1 MSDPL
6 GLVSGSGGAGMRP
19 IGPVGPV
26 GPSGQPRGAAGG
38 QDGPGFRDVLID
50 NLEKVNSAQQDADR
64 AVEDLVSGRRG
75 DVEGVILA
83 TEKADNAF
91 KMLQAMRGKVLQAYD
106 EIKQVR
112 V

>member
-6 GLVSGSGGAGMRP
+6 GFVSGAGGAGMRP
-19 IGPVGPV
+19 VQPTPGVGGV
-26 GPSGQPRGAAGG
+26 GTPGEQGGGA
-38 QDGPGFRDVLID
+38 DFREVLLE
-50 NLEKVNSAQQDADR
+50 NLEKVNSAQQEADR
-64 AVEDLVSGRRG
+64 AVEDLVSGRRT

-91 KMLQAMRGKVLQAYD
+91 RMLQAMRGKVLQAYD

>member
-1 MSDPL
+1 
-6 GLVSGSGGAGMRP
+6 MRP
-19 IGPVGPV
+19 QMTGKNA
-26 GPSGQPRGAAGG
+26 AAGAE
-38 QDGPGFRDVLID
+38 PGAPSFREALLS
-50 NLEKVNSAQQDADR
+50 NLEQVNSAQQEANQ
-64 AVEDLVSGRRG
+64 AVEDVMSGRRT